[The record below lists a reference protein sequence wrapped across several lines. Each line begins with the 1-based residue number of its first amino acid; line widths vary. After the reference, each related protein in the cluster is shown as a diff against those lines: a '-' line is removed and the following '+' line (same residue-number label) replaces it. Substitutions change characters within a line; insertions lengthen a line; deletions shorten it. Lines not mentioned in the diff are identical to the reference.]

1 MKNAAAGSTVT
12 SGNSRWGGMWNPG
25 PTFTAVVTLAAVFA
39 FYTMLAIT
47 FGIGLRWGCIL
58 AAAGAA
64 TVAWIARVAA
74 WWPEDAPRYPS
85 QSVTDPPKP
94 TD

>member
-12 SGNSRWGGMWNPG
+12 SGNSRRSGMWNPG
-25 PTFTAVVTLAAVFA
+25 PTFTAVVTLAAGFA
-39 FYTMLAIT
+39 FYTMLAMT
-47 FGIGLRWGCIL
+47 FGVGLRWGCIL

-64 TVAWIARVAA
+64 TVAWIARVGG
-74 WWPEDAPRYPS
+74 WPGDAPRHRS
-85 QSVTDPPKP
+85 RSVTDPPKP